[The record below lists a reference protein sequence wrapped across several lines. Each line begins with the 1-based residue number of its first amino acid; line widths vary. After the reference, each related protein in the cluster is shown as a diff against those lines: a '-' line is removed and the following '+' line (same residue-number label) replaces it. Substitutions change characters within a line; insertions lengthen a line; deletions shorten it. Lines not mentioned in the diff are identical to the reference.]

1 VLVACVIML
10 LAMPVAEGVE
20 RLQQMGVM
28 HVSFYL
34 P

>member
-1 VLVACVIML
+1 ML